1 LAPDNHIGF
10 KVGNG
15 ATPAH
20 TLWMERDPTYVAI
33 LRWLAAV
40 GTILIALLVWYVAHD
55 DFGFSQQEIQTV
67 ALLGAA
73 VIGALLV

>member
-1 LAPDNHIGF
+1 
-10 KVGNG
+10 
-15 ATPAH
+15 
-20 TLWMERDPTYVAI
+20 MERDPTYVAI

-40 GTILIALLVWYVAHD
+40 GTILIALSVGYVAHD

>member
-1 LAPDNHIGF
+1 MASDNHSVI

-15 ATPAH
+15 ATAAH
-20 TLWMERDPTYVAI
+20 TPCMERDPTYVAI
-33 LRWLAAV
+33 LRWFAAV
-40 GTILIALLVWYVAHD
+40 GTILIALSVGYVAHD
-55 DFGFSQQEIQTV
+55 GFGFSQQEIQTV

>member
-1 LAPDNHIGF
+1 
-10 KVGNG
+10 
-15 ATPAH
+15 
-20 TLWMERDPTYVAI
+20 MERDPTYVAI